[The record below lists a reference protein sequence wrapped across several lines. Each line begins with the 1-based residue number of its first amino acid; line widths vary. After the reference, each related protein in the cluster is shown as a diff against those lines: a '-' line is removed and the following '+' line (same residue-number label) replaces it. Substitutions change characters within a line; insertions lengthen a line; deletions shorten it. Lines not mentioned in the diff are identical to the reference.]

1 MILSHSFNCFTKL
14 LKAQKKTFTLILRS
28 NTGKSLLLANGLWRK
43 KTEKRTENTKI
54 LVQNQFSRTFSTIS
68 VSIQIDS
75 DFFCIFSQLISLNRR
90 KTQHNTT
97 DMLVTTID
105 RIFYKSSHCCSARLK
120 DFVNEDLMRNGWL
133 LVALL
138 FLLLSPSFRS
148 VSVSVWRVCVHV
160 CVCALCFGATAP
172 SAGRN
177 SSKYQHQFEALQNE
191 RTRERKNV
199 FICLH
204 HFLFCKLR
212 L

>member
-1 MILSHSFNCFTKL
+1 
-14 LKAQKKTFTLILRS
+14 
-28 NTGKSLLLANGLWRK
+28 
-43 KTEKRTENTKI
+43 
-54 LVQNQFSRTFSTIS
+54 
-68 VSIQIDS
+68 
-75 DFFCIFSQLISLNRR
+75 
-90 KTQHNTT
+90 
-97 DMLVTTID
+97 MLVTTID

-177 SSKYQHQFEALQNE
+177 SSKYQHQFEALQNT

-212 L
+212 LYFSWCSIALFNIIWIWNTEHLSPFEWNKQRHSRF